1 MYYFATQGLR
11 TLVIGKKLLT
21 SEVYTAWHERFNA
34 VNTSNDL
41 NKEEKLL
48 ALYDEL
54 EKDLT
59 YLGSTAIEDLL

>member
-1 MYYFATQGLR
+1 M
-11 TLVIGKKLLT
+11 
-21 SEVYTAWHERFNA
+21 
-34 VNTSNDL
+34 VNTSNMS

-54 EKDLT
+54 ENELN